1 MKSETRIDKQSSN
14 PKGIGLQS
22 WFQSNKWGYVASV
35 ALLPYA
41 IFKTLWALG
50 VPIGATQKAIEDMHA
65 NMEAYSG
72 PVFSLY
78 RYGIDITALLAI
90 IAIFLA
96 LALVR
101 PWGQRFPKWIPI
113 LGGRK
118 FHRWLLLIP
127 AWVGGMLFTIFGGV
141 SVIDMVLIGLGI
153 KPSGNMDGLE
163 PWVFMIVY
171 GGFFIWGFTICL
183 AALSYQT
190 RTRNRKAENNQ
201 TFL

>member
-78 RYGIDITALLAI
+78 RYGIDITALFSI
-90 IAIFLA
+90 IAIFLISVSSTMGA
-96 LALVR
+96 TFSEVDTNLWRAKVSSLAFTISR
-101 PWGQRFPKWIPI
+101 
-113 LGGRK
+113 LGGRYAIYN
-118 FHRWLLLIP
+118 FRRC
-127 AWVGGMLFTIFGGV
+127 FC
-141 SVIDMVLIGLGI
+141 
-153 KPSGNMDGLE
+153 
-163 PWVFMIVY
+163 Y
-171 GGFFIWGFTICL
+171 
-183 AALSYQT
+183 
-190 RTRNRKAENNQ
+190 
-201 TFL
+201 